1 MQAEQI
7 AQALGNAKKV
17 NGQWMASCPVSSH
30 GQGNGDKNPSLCV
43 SETDEGKPLFK
54 CFSGCSQESVFNA
67 VKDYGLLDNLPNPT
81 DFLTQIKPL
90 PKQQEPVLEQEWHY
104 TDEDGVVQHIKQR
117 YKTFDAKGKTYKQYR
132 VDENGKRH
140 ASMTGANIV
149 PYNLPEVDFARKTG
163 RTVFLCEGE
172 KAADALKS
180 LGVVATCTHQGAS
193 SFPEDVVKHLV
204 GLTIAIVPDNDTVGW
219 EYARKAVAALKSVT
233 KSIRVVDLGLQEI
246 KEDAYEF
253 VFKYGG
259 DKDRLVDL
267 TKATQAVTSEM
278 DVTTPARLV
287 GVAET
292 PVIEEL
298 ELPQAPLQR
307 EGFKLEA
314 WDSIEDEPVEWLIN
328 GVIPQRSFVAL
339 YAPPASFK
347 SFIALDI
354 AECIATGRAFLGNQI
369 TKQGAVLYIAGE
381 GHGGIGSRIK
391 ALKTHHKTPVGAP
404 VYFLRRQV
412 NLRSSKTDLQ
422 DLVNAID
429 DLKAIHEINFE
440 LIIIDTLARA
450 FGGGNE
456 NASEDMGAFIT
467 AAGAIQGRYECGLL
481 VVHHAG
487 KDATKGLRGHS
498 SLLGA
503 VDTELEI
510 IRIEGAQPPKGILHI
525 SKQKDGE
532 DGQRIG
538 FKMVEVSSSK
548 LNIAQGEETSSLAVE
563 VDEEMDTTQKAT
575 KEKNK
580 DGLNRTGN
588 GPVQQLALTC
598 LHDAIK
604 VHGEMQTIAGMRNK
618 CVKLKQWR
626 DEFKSRSGS
635 DILQATFNTN
645 WWKSK
650 RDLQN
655 LKKVVIKDDWCW
667 AVFGEVEAID
677 TPVSNVHS
685 LVK

>member
-7 AQALGNAKKV
+7 AQALGNARKV

-30 GQGNGDKNPSLCV
+30 GQGNGDRNPSLCV

-67 VKDYGLLDNLPNPT
+67 VKDFGLLPDFPNPT

-104 TDEDGVVQHIKQR
+104 VDEDGITQHIKQR

-132 VDENGKRH
+132 VDENGRRH

-204 GLTIAIVPDNDTVGW
+204 GLTIAIVPDNDAVGW

-233 KSIRVVDLGLQEI
+233 KSIRVVDLGLEEI

-253 VFKYGG
+253 VYKYGG

-267 TKATQAVTSEM
+267 TKATQAVVSEM
-278 DVTTPARLV
+278 DVTTPARLNNSV
-287 GVAET
+287 ET
-292 PVIEEL
+292 QETQEL

-314 WDSIEDEPVEWLIN
+314 WDDIEDEPVEWLVQ

-369 TKQGAVLYIAGE
+369 SKQGAVLYIAGE
-381 GHGGIGSRIK
+381 GHGGIGTRIK
-391 ALKTHHKTPVGAP
+391 ALKIHHGTPEGTP

-412 NLRSSKTDLQ
+412 NLRSSQTDLK
-422 DLVNAID
+422 DLVQAID
-429 DLKAIHEINFE
+429 DLKAIHEIHFE
-440 LIIIDTLARA
+440 MIIIDTLARA

-467 AAGAIQGRYECGLL
+467 AAGAIQGKYECSLL

-532 DGQRIG
+532 DGQHIG
-538 FKMVEVSSSK
+538 FRMVEVTTGSSGV
-548 LNIAQGEETSSLAVE
+548 IDFEGASSLAVE
-563 VDEEMDTTQKAT
+563 ADEEMDTDRPNQAT
-575 KEKNK
+575 PP
-580 DGLNRTGN
+580 NRTGAGMN
-588 GPVQQLALTC
+588 QRLALSC

-604 VHGEMQTIAGMRNK
+604 KYGEMQVVDGMRNK
-618 CVKLKQWR
+618 CIKIDQWR
-626 DEFKSRSGS
+626 DEFKKRMGS
-635 DILQATFNTN
+635 DVMPATLNKA
-645 WWKSK
+645 WYRVKADLA
-650 RDLQN
+650 DLQ
-655 LKKVVIKDDWCW
+655 KVIIYGELCW
-667 AVFGEVEAID
+667 AVYADDDGAKS
-677 TPVSNVHS
+677 SNSV
-685 LVK
+685 VVQIKK